1 MEATAIEVF
10 TAGGVLLANVWLWI
24 LNGKFDRL
32 KGRLGAVETAHNTH
46 VNVPGLHRG

>member
-24 LNGKFDRL
+24 LNGKFERL
-32 KGRLGAVETAHNTH
+32 VDLALRSGSCSSIEPR
-46 VNVPGLHRG
+46 R

>member
-32 KGRLGAVETAHNTH
+32 KGRLDAVETAHNTH